1 MRQFQFTCLWFS
13 DDFVYVLCRRR
24 ILLVFTHSQCGLTVS
39 LAQIDVGVAYAM
51 WAAVGTA
58 TVSFCAMVLFAEDFD
73 LIKIGCLIM
82 IIVGVAGLNLR
93 DEH

>member
-1 MRQFQFTCLWFS
+1 MALMHGLIVDVHFS
-13 DDFVYVLCRRR
+13 
-24 ILLVFTHSQCGLTVS
+24 SQCGLTAS

-58 TVSFCAMVLFAEDFD
+58 TVSFCAMFLFAEDFD
-73 LIKIGCLIM
+73 LIKVGCLIM

-93 DEH
+93 DQH

>member
-1 MRQFQFTCLWFS
+1 MSHIFS
-13 DDFVYVLCRRR
+13 
-24 ILLVFTHSQCGLTVS
+24 FTHSSQCGLTVS

-58 TVSFCAMVLFAEDFD
+58 TVSFCAMFLFAEEFD
-73 LIKIGCLIM
+73 LVKVGCLIM

-93 DEH
+93 EEH